1 MVGEV
6 ERNKAVVR
14 AFIDAINA
22 QDWGRVAEFVV
33 PEFTRHSHAGGVPGV
48 RSRDDL
54 LRFLRGELIVTAT
67 ERAREAGLNNV
78 RFEVADTTSYAGSG
92 FDVIAFFD
100 CLHDMTDPVGAAR
113 HARQA
118 LAPDGHCM
126 IVEPFAGDR
135 VEENLNPI
143 GRIYYGASSLICVPV
158 SLAKGGPAL
167 GAQAG
172 QEKLRRVIVDEGG
185 FSSLRR
191 AAETPFN
198 IILEARP

>member
-1 MVGEV
+1 
-6 ERNKAVVR
+6 
-14 AFIDAINA
+14 
-22 QDWGRVAEFVV
+22 
-33 PEFTRHSHAGGVPGV
+33 
-48 RSRDDL
+48 
-54 LRFLRGELIVTAT
+54 
-67 ERAREAGLNNV
+67 
-78 RFEVADTTSYAGSG
+78 
-92 FDVIAFFD
+92 
-100 CLHDMTDPVGAAR
+100 
-113 HARQA
+113 
-118 LAPDGHCM
+118 M

-172 QEKLRRVIVDEGG
+172 QERLRRVVVDEGG

-198 IILEARP
+198 IILEAKP